1 MKAAMA
7 AIAADFAGYDDGFEE
22 EDFVDGGEEELNAA
36 DDAVAMDLI
45 NKVKSNMSGGS
56 ECGHGRGDA
65 ESRGEAGADRRQV
78 RAAEGRR
85 GRLQEHGG
93 DAEEPAAEK
102 EQLARDLSLD
112 AGVCNERPL
121 CPEWQNSE
129 DRVVELPRGQPGV
142 AAVQKGQV
150 SKTAFHKRIAAK
162 YYDGGLMRQ
171 LAVESEL
178 ESGDARGEGACG
190 VHVERAFARLDD

>member
-65 ESRGEAGADRRQV
+65 ESRGEAGADQRQV

-85 GRLQEHGG
+85 GRL
-93 DAEEPAAEK
+93 K
-102 EQLARDLSLD
+102 ELVDTLKNLQ
-112 AGVCNERPL
+112 
-121 CPEWQNSE
+121 
-129 DRVVELPRGQPGV
+129 
-142 AAVQKGQV
+142 QKKNNWLG
-150 SKTAFHKRIAAK
+150 I
-162 YYDGGLMRQ
+162 
-171 LAVESEL
+171 
-178 ESGDARGEGACG
+178 
-190 VHVERAFARLDD
+190 